1 VILTHNN
8 ELFFLVLFVRLF
20 VGLAFLFI
28 SSLFFF
34 LSLSGLVTVFLI
46 NFYTGLLTFT
56 HYVECDPLKSGQI
69 SAMDQLLPFYVMDVF
84 GHITTITGVFVA
96 GIFAASLG

>member
-1 VILTHNN
+1 MNY
-8 ELFFLVLFVRLF
+8 FFYDAFCSFVCWF
-20 VGLAFLFI
+20 SFFI
-28 SSLFFF
+28 HKLIIFF
-34 LSLSGLVTVFLI
+34 SGLVTVFLI

>member
-1 VILTHNN
+1 M
-8 ELFFLVLFVRLF
+8 
-20 VGLAFLFI
+20 
-28 SSLFFF
+28 
-34 LSLSGLVTVFLI
+34 
-46 NFYTGLLTFT
+46 TFT